1 MSHARIIYTSDG
13 YFRVT
18 FEDAWGH
25 PPSTE
30 YYKDIYGFINKE
42 WFKLV
47 WDKKWSKKASEM
59 RDYQYSDEY
68 LLFKAL
74 KED

>member
-25 PPSTE
+25 PPLTE

-42 WFKLV
+42 WFK
-47 WDKKWSKKASEM
+47 
-59 RDYQYSDEY
+59 
-68 LLFKAL
+68 
-74 KED
+74 